1 MRIGIDFDNTIA
13 CYDTAFYEVA
23 LEKNWIDPKI
33 LKSKVSVKTEMHKKS
48 LFREFTIL
56 QGLVY
61 GKNILKAKL
70 FEGFRNFLAE
80 NIKFHEFFIISH
92 KTRYPIIGEKIDL
105 HLAAHKF
112 IKFNKLEYFYNDLN
126 ERIFLEPVKEKKIK
140 RTNTLNLDFFIDD
153 LSEILEMDGFL
164 KKTKKL
170 LFDPNHKTSKFSS
183 FKKFSSW
190 EEINIYFRS
199 Q

>member
-13 CYDTAFYEVA
+13 CYDNAFYEVA

-33 LKSKVSVKTEMHKKS
+33 LKSKVSVKIEMHKRN

-70 FEGFRNFLAE
+70 FEGFKNFLAD
-80 NIKFHEFFIISH
+80 NLKFHEFFIISH

-105 HLAAHKF
+105 HSAAYKF
-112 IKFNKLEYFYNDLN
+112 IKFNKLEYFYNDIN
-126 ERIFLEPVKEKKIK
+126 KKIFLEPQKEKKIK

-153 LSEILEMDGFL
+153 LPEILEMEGFL
-164 KKTKKL
+164 EKTKKI
-170 LFDPNHKTSKFSS
+170 LFDPNHMSSKLSPL
-183 FKKFSSW
+183 KNFSSW
-190 EEINIYFRS
+190 EEINNYFRYK
-199 Q
+199 